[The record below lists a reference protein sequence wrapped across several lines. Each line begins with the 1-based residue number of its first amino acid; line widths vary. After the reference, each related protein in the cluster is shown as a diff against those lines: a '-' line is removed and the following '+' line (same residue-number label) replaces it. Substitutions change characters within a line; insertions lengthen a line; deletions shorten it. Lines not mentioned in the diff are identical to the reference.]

1 MRDRGVLTDRRA
13 RLLAVA
19 VLVGLLSSAAP
30 AVVGAT
36 TDAAADQAAATPRGA
51 GLHRDA
57 LLVRFAAG
65 TADSTAAA
73 VLAAAGATEV
83 GRLVALNTVVVVPT
97 AGRVRGAVQR
107 SLAANRSVASVEA
120 DGTAHLTLTPNDT
133 YWSQEWYATKV
144 RTDRAWNITTGTG
157 GPVIAVVD
165 SGVQASQPEL
175 VGRVLPGYDFVN
187 SDTNPA
193 DDLGHGTKVSGVL
206 AALGMNSLGVAGT
219 CWDCKILPVK
229 VADSAGNV
237 TFSNGAAGI
246 VWATDHGAKVI
257 NMSWGK
263 TSANSTLQAAVDYAH
278 SHGAVL
284 IAAAGNEGNKAKFY
298 PAAYPGVLSVAAV
311 DQNDAL
317 YSWSTRGLWVRLA
330 APGCAYTTFKGS
342 NWGSFCGTSAAA
354 PIVSGIAGLILAYKP
369 NATQAEIENAI
380 VSTTVAINVNVG
392 GGRVDAYNA
401 VHKLEPPKTKGGGR
415 P

>member
-1 MRDRGVLTDRRA
+1 MSDRRG

-19 VLVGLLSSAAP
+19 VLVGLVSTAAP

-36 TDAAADQAAATPRGA
+36 ASNDANRPAAPAPHGA
-51 GLHRDA
+51 GLRRDA

-65 TADSTAAA
+65 TADPTAAA

-83 GRLVALNTVVVVPT
+83 GRLAQLNTVVVVPT
-97 AGRVRGAVQR
+97 AGRLRGAVQR
-107 SLAANRSVASVEA
+107 SLAANRSVASVEL
-120 DGTAHLTLTPNDT
+120 DRTARLTLTPDDT

-157 GPVIAVVD
+157 GPVVAVVD

-206 AALGMNSLGVAGT
+206 AALGMNGLGVAGT

-263 TSANSTLQAAVDYAH
+263 TSANATLEAAVNYAH
-278 SHGAVL
+278 SHGVVL
-284 IAAAGNEGNKAKFY
+284 VAAAGNEGNKAKFY

-330 APGCAYTTFKGS
+330 APGCTYTTFKGT

-354 PIVSGIAGLILAYKP
+354 PIVSGIAGLILAYKRD
-369 NATQAEIENAI
+369 ATQAQIEDAI
-380 VSTTVAINVNVG
+380 LSTTVAINVSVG
-392 GGRVDAYNA
+392 GGRVDAYAA
-401 VHKLEPPKTKGGGR
+401 VHKFEPPKNRGGR
-415 P
+415 KP

>member
-1 MRDRGVLTDRRA
+1 MTDRRA

-19 VLVGLLSSAAP
+19 VFVGLISSAAP
-30 AVVGAT
+30 AAVGAT
-36 TDAAADQAAATPRGA
+36 PGAATNRVAAPTPRGA

-65 TADSTAAA
+65 TADSAAAA
-73 VLAAAGATEV
+73 VLVAAGATEV
-83 GRLVALNTVVVVPT
+83 GRLAQLNTVVVVPT
-97 AGRVRGAVQR
+97 AGHLRGAVQR
-107 SLAANRSVASVEA
+107 SLATNRSVASVEL
-120 DGTAHLTLTPNDT
+120 DGMAHLTLTPDDT

-144 RTDRAWNITTGTG
+144 RTDRAWNITTGSG

-175 VGRVLPGYDFVN
+175 IGRVLPGYDFVN
-187 SDTNPA
+187 SDTSPA

-206 AALGMNSLGVAGT
+206 AALGMNGLGVAGT

-237 TFSNGAAGI
+237 THSNAAAGLI
-246 VWATDHGAKVI
+246 WATDHGAKII
-257 NMSWGK
+257 NMSFGK
-263 TSANSTLQAAVDYAH
+263 TTSSTTLAAAVEYAH
-278 SHGAVL
+278 SHGVVL
-284 IAAAGNEGNKAKFY
+284 VASAGNEGNKAKFY

-311 DQNDAL
+311 DQNDVL

-330 APGCAYTTFKGS
+330 APGCTYTTFKGT
-342 NWGSFCGTSAAA
+342 NWGSFCGTSASA
-354 PIVSGIAGLILAYKP
+354 PIVAGIAGLILAYKP
-369 NATQAEIENAI
+369 DATQAQIEDAI
-380 VSTTVAINVNVG
+380 VSTTVPINVTVG
-392 GGRVDAYNA
+392 GGRVDAYAA
-401 VHKLEPPKTKGGGR
+401 VHKFEPPKSKGGRR

>member
-1 MRDRGVLTDRRA
+1 MTDRRA
-13 RLLAVA
+13 RLFAVA
-19 VLVGLLSSAAP
+19 IFVGLISSAAP

-36 TDAAADQAAATPRGA
+36 PGAATDRVVVPPPRGA

-65 TADSTAAA
+65 TGASSATAI
-73 VLAAAGATEV
+73 LAAAGATEV
-83 GRLVALNTVVVVPT
+83 GRLVQLNTVVVVPAT
-97 AGRVRGAVQR
+97 GRTRGAVQR
-107 SLAANRSVASVEA
+107 ALAADGKVASVEL
-120 DGTAHLTLTPNDT
+120 DGVAHLTLTPDDT
-133 YWSQEWYATKV
+133 YWSKEWYATKV

-206 AALGMNSLGVAGT
+206 AALGMNALGVAGT
-219 CWDCKILPVK
+219 CWDCRILPVK

-246 VWATDHGAKVI
+246 VYATDHGARVI

-278 SHGAVL
+278 SHGVVL
-284 IAAAGNEGNKAKFY
+284 IAAAGNEGNQAKFY
-298 PAAYPGVLSVAAV
+298 PAAYAGVLSVAAV
-311 DQNDAL
+311 NQNDVL
-317 YSWSTRGLWVRLA
+317 YSWSTRGLWVKLS
-330 APGCAYTTFKGS
+330 APGCTYTTFKGS
-342 NWGSFCGTSAAA
+342 NWGSFCGTSASA

-369 NATQAEIENAI
+369 DATQAQIEDAI
-380 VSTTVAINVNVG
+380 VSTAVVINVNVG
-392 GGRVDAYNA
+392 GGRVDAYAA
-401 VHKLEPPKTKGGGR
+401 VHKFEPPKNKGGRR